1 MPKSQYIEKTTV
13 DCANNMVGNIIG
25 ERFVALSFGESHG
38 KCIGAVV
45 DGCPAGLPLD
55 ESDIQSQLDLRKP
68 GQSIVTTQR
77 KEGDKV
83 EIISGVFN
91 GFTTGAPIC
100 LIIWNEDKDSHAYE
114 LFKTK
119 PRPGHSD
126 YPAMIK
132 YGNYADYRGSGR
144 FSGRLTATFVMAGSI
159 GQKLLKH
166 SLGVETTAYTIEIAG
181 IRSKAMN
188 LEESKRNR
196 YTNEVR
202 CPDIETAEKMKSAIM
217 EARRDGDSL
226 GGIIE
231 CVSTGL
237 PIGLGEPIFGSL
249 ESDLSKAIFSI
260 PAVKGVEF
268 GSGFAGSKQRG
279 SQNNDIY
286 IKQDGRIVTKTNN
299 SGGILG
305 GLSNSMPLI
314 IRVAFKPAASI
325 AKTQKTID
333 ISSLAETELSV
344 PGRHD
349 PCVVPRA
356 PPIVECVVSMV
367 LADHGIR
374 SCHIPPV
381 LKK

>member
-1 MPKSQYIEKTTV
+1 
-13 DCANNMVGNIIG
+13 MVGNIIG

-38 KCIGAVV
+38 KCIGIVV
-45 DGCPAGLPLD
+45 DGCPAGLPLG

-77 KEGDKV
+77 KEEDKV

-100 LIIWNEDKDSHAYE
+100 LIIWNEDKDSRPYE

-144 FSGRLTATFVMAGSI
+144 FSGRLTATFVMAGAI

-166 SLGVETTAYTIEIAG
+166 SLGIETTAYTIEIGG

-196 YTNEVR
+196 YSNDVR

-231 CVSTGL
+231 CISTGL

-268 GSGFAGSKQRG
+268 GSGFGGSKKRG

-299 SGGILG
+299 SGGVLG
-305 GLSNSMPLI
+305 GLSNSMPLT

-367 LADHGIR
+367 LADHAIR
-374 SCHIPPV
+374 SCYIPPV